1 MHPAQLTRQV
11 AGADPAFDQI
21 FDPFRPDRGGEPVR
35 SVDLAD
41 GPPPLVEGAG
51 CPAEGRAQQIRCA
64 IFVLGNL
71 VGGTVA
77 HEVGHSLGLANP
89 YQDGFHDPGDAP
101 NRLMDAGEAR
111 SFLERAQLMGQ
122 GPAVFCD
129 DEYAYLRRILPSS
142 APASALARPG
152 CR

>member
-1 MHPAQLTRQV
+1 M
-11 AGADPAFDQI
+11 
-21 FDPFRPDRGGEPVR
+21 
-35 SVDLAD
+35 
-41 GPPPLVEGAG
+41 
-51 CPAEGRAQQIRCA
+51 
-64 IFVLGNL
+64 LGNL

-101 NRLMDAGEAR
+101 DRLMDAGEAR
-111 SFLERAQLMGQ
+111 PFAERAQLMGQ

-129 DEYAYLRRILPSS
+129 DEYAYLRMILPTNE
-142 APASALARPG
+142 PPNDIQRPG